1 MKVMKA
7 LELKSGWLARILLAA
22 FMLLAVGAAI
32 AAEAT
37 KPMVPAAATTA
48 GAAGLPEP
56 GASHPPVAP
65 PAREGKVTVDPAAKF
80 THFRVGNKNVKSL
93 FADRG
98 VIWVG
103 TSGGLVRYDTKDDSF
118 KLFDTKN
125 GLLSNGMFFVGKV
138 KDRIAVGTYGGGL
151 SLLDEKT
158 GKWQTYNIP
167 EGLGDAFVYDVITA
181 KNGDIWIATW
191 SGANRVRGGDL
202 DNRSKWDL
210 YTVDNTKGGLPND
223 WVYGLAEGKNG
234 DIWLATEGG
243 MARFAKNR
251 WENWNHAKGMGA
263 SYDRVKKDIAFK
275 NDPGKQSVHHAKQKE
290 EMGLQDVDVAYNP
303 NYIVSLEVDATGQ
316 VWAGTWGGGLSR
328 FDGRRWQSYTTT
340 EGLPGNHVFALHLD
354 PKGELWIGTNNG
366 LTRWQN
372 GKFVKALTT
381 ADGLFAN
388 NIFAMASAADGSLWV
403 GSYGGVAH
411 LKPGK

>member
-1 MKVMKA
+1 
-7 LELKSGWLARILLAA
+7 
-22 FMLLAVGAAI
+22 
-32 AAEAT
+32 
-37 KPMVPAAATTA
+37 
-48 GAAGLPEP
+48 
-56 GASHPPVAP
+56 
-65 PAREGKVTVDPAAKF
+65 
-80 THFRVGNKNVKSL
+80 
-93 FADRG
+93 
-98 VIWVG
+98 
-103 TSGGLVRYDTKDDSF
+103 
-118 KLFDTKN
+118 
-125 GLLSNGMFFVGKV
+125 MFFVGKV

-275 NDPGKQSVHHAKQKE
+275 SDPGKQSVHHAKQKE

-303 NYIVSLEVDATGQ
+303 NYIVALEVDAAGQ

-328 FDGRRWQSYTTT
+328 FDGQRWQSYTTT
-340 EGLPGNHVFALHLD
+340 EGLPGNHVFSLHLD

-366 LTRWQN
+366 LTRWQK
-372 GKFVKALTT
+372 GKFAMALTT

-411 LKPGK
+411 LRRGK

>member
-290 EMGLQDVDVAYNP
+290 EMGLQDVDLPITRTTLCRSRSMQLDRSGPGPGAAVFRG
-303 NYIVSLEVDATGQ
+303 STDDAGRAIQRLRACQGIMYSRCISIQKENSGSVPTMASR
-316 VWAGTWGGGLSR
+316 AGRTASLSR
-328 FDGRRWQSYTTT
+328 R
-340 EGLPGNHVFALHLD
+340 
-354 PKGELWIGTNNG
+354 
-366 LTRWQN
+366 
-372 GKFVKALTT
+372 
-381 ADGLFAN
+381 
-388 NIFAMASAADGSLWV
+388 
-403 GSYGGVAH
+403 
-411 LKPGK
+411 

>member
-1 MKVMKA
+1 MNTMKS
-7 LELKSGWLARILLAA
+7 LESKMRSIRRVLLAM
-22 FMLLAVGAAI
+22 MLGAGGSSTI
-32 AAEAT
+32 AADS
-37 KPMVPAAATTA
+37 KPPRPPAAATNATA
-48 GAAGLPEP
+48 GA
-56 GASHPPVAP
+56 HPPVAP
-65 PAREGKVTVDPAAKF
+65 PVREGKVSVDPAAKF

-93 FADRG
+93 YTDGG
-98 VIWVG
+98 VVWVG
-103 TSGGLVRYDTKDDSF
+103 TSGGVVRYDTKDDSF

-138 KDRIAVGTYGGGL
+138 KGRIAVGTYGGGL
-151 SLLDEKT
+151 SLLDEKS

-223 WVYGLAEGKNG
+223 WVYGLAEGRNG
-234 DIWLATEGG
+234 EIWLATEGG
-243 MARFAKNR
+243 MARFANNR
-251 WENWNHAKGMGA
+251 WENWNHAKGLGA

-303 NYIVSLEVDATGQ
+303 NYVVSLEVDAKGQ
-316 VWAGTWGGGLSR
+316 IWAGTWGGGLAR
-328 FDGRRWQSYTTT
+328 FDGRRWQNYTTT

-366 LTRWQN
+366 LARWQN
-372 GKFVKALTT
+372 GKFSKTMTT

-388 NIFAMASAADGSLWV
+388 NIFAMTSTPDGALWI

-411 LKPGK
+411 LRPGK